1 VGRQAEEHE
10 AQELRREIR
19 PRATI
24 AWSLCGHRAGG
35 GDAAAAEATRRVH
48 VAGERSNWGIGVW
61 VFFSFSFSFFF
72 LFFIE
77 REGGFAEL
85 FTAHLLI
92 FIWAWKSGRAVWA
105 GSANVS
111 FS

>member
-10 AQELRREIR
+10 ALELRREIR

-61 VFFSFSFSFFF
+61 VFFSFFF
-72 LFFIE
+72 
-77 REGGFAEL
+77 
-85 FTAHLLI
+85 LLI
-92 FIWAWKSGRAVWA
+92 F
-105 GSANVS
+105 
-111 FS
+111 